1 MSNLTPD
8 PKRDDNPVP
17 VPSGAIERGLELSD
31 LWVPGEVLQHRE
43 LFVEYIRSCRTGF
56 SGPNRL
62 IDIPSRMSFEDLNC
76 FAHLEERIR
85 GNIHKTVLAHV
96 ARRDGDI
103 EERVDVQVRI
113 LHQVVA
119 VSKVQ
124 REQHLFVDVLGSNL
138 SSIMAWRGCME
149 QFVTGPVALHLYTSD
164 YYQSGQIIARPIM
177 SQPAFKEA
185 VANLSR
191 LADGQIQATSDSS
204 RGSESSWGMKW
215 IISAVNSHH
224 PVLLDG
230 VQEGRIKASDLCNFR
245 HVQRESS
252 TKELFCFEIGSVEY
266 QAELTL
272 NEEHKRPDVYLY
284 ARLT

>member
-17 VPSGAIERGLELSD
+17 VPPGAIERGLELSD
-31 LWVPGEVLQHRE
+31 LRVPGEALQQRE
-43 LFVEYIRSCRTGF
+43 LFNEYIKSCRTGF

-62 IDIPSRMSFEDLNC
+62 IDRPSRMSFEDLNC

-85 GNIHKTVLAHV
+85 DNIHKTVLAHV

-149 QFVTGPVALHLYTSD
+149 QFMTGPVALHIYTSD

-185 VANLSR
+185 VTNLSR
-191 LADGQIQATSDSS
+191 LIDGQIQASS
-204 RGSESSWGMKW
+204 QSSWGMRW

-224 PVLLDG
+224 SALLDG
-230 VQEGRIKASDLCNFR
+230 VQVGRIKASDLCNFR

-252 TKELFCFEIGSVEY
+252 TKKLFCFEIGSVEY

>member
-85 GNIHKTVLAHV
+85 DNIHKTVLAHV

-149 QFVTGPVALHLYTSD
+149 QFVTGPVALHIYTSD
-164 YYQSGQIIARPIM
+164 YCQSGQIIARPIM

-185 VANLSR
+185 VTNLSR
-191 LADGQIQATSDSS
+191 LIDGQIQASS
-204 RGSESSWGMKW
+204 QSSWGMRW
-215 IISAVNSHH
+215 IISAVNNRF
-224 PVLLDG
+224 
-230 VQEGRIKASDLCNFR
+230 QCIFN
-245 HVQRESS
+245 
-252 TKELFCFEIGSVEY
+252 
-266 QAELTL
+266 
-272 NEEHKRPDVYLY
+272 
-284 ARLT
+284 

>member
-1 MSNLTPD
+1 
-8 PKRDDNPVP
+8 
-17 VPSGAIERGLELSD
+17 
-31 LWVPGEVLQHRE
+31 
-43 LFVEYIRSCRTGF
+43 
-56 SGPNRL
+56 
-62 IDIPSRMSFEDLNC
+62 MSFEDLNC

-85 GNIHKTVLAHV
+85 DNIHKTVLAHV

-185 VANLSR
+185 VTN
-191 LADGQIQATSDSS
+191 
-204 RGSESSWGMKW
+204 
-215 IISAVNSHH
+215 
-224 PVLLDG
+224 LLDG
-230 VQEGRIKASDLCNFR
+230 VQVGRIKASDLCNFR

>member
-1 MSNLTPD
+1 MFNLTPD
-8 PKRDDNPVP
+8 PKRDDKRVP
-17 VPSGAIERGLELSD
+17 VPSGALERGLELSD
-31 LWVPGEVLQHRE
+31 LRVPGEALHHRE
-43 LFVEYIRSCRTGF
+43 LFVEYIRSCRTGL

-113 LHQVVA
+113 LHHVVA

-124 REQHLFVDVLGSNL
+124 RERHLFVDVLGSDL
-138 SSIMAWRGCME
+138 SSVMAWRGCME

-164 YYQSGQIIARPIM
+164 YYQSEQIIARPMM

-185 VANLSR
+185 VTNLSR
-191 LADGQIQATSDSS
+191 LADGQIQAT
-204 RGSESSWGMKW
+204 RESSWGMKL

-224 PVLLDG
+224 PALLNG

-252 TKELFCFEIGSVEY
+252 AKELFCFEIGSVEY
-266 QAELTL
+266 RAELAL
-272 NEEHKRPDVYLY
+272 NEERNRPDVYLY
-284 ARLT
+284 TRFP

>member
-8 PKRDDNPVP
+8 PKRDDNPIP
-17 VPSGAIERGLELSD
+17 VPSGAIERGLDLSD
-31 LWVPGEVLQHRE
+31 LRVPGEALQQRE
-43 LFVEYIRSCRTGF
+43 LFVEYIKSCRTGF

-62 IDIPSRMSFEDLNC
+62 IDRPSRMSFEDLNC

-85 GNIHKTVLAHV
+85 DNIQKTVLAHV
-96 ARRDGDI
+96 PRRDGDI
-103 EERVDVQVRI
+103 KERVDVQVRI

-185 VANLSR
+185 VTNLSR
-191 LADGQIQATSDSS
+191 LVDGQIQASS
-204 RGSESSWGMKW
+204 ESRRGCESSWGMRW

-224 PVLLDG
+224 SALLDG
-230 VQEGRIKASDLCNFR
+230 VQAGRIKASDLCNFR

-252 TKELFCFEIGSVEY
+252 TKKLFCFEIGSVEY

>member
-17 VPSGAIERGLELSD
+17 VPPGAIERGLELSD
-31 LWVPGEVLQHRE
+31 LRVPGEALQQRE
-43 LFVEYIRSCRTGF
+43 LFNEYIKSCRTGF

-62 IDIPSRMSFEDLNC
+62 IDRPSRMSFEDLNC

-85 GNIHKTVLAHV
+85 DNIQKTVLAHV
-96 ARRDGDI
+96 PRRDGDI
-103 EERVDVQVRI
+103 KERVDVQVRI
-113 LHQVVA
+113 LHHVVA

-185 VANLSR
+185 VTNLSR
-191 LADGQIQATSDSS
+191 LADGQIKAS
-204 RGSESSWGMKW
+204 SESSWGMRW

-224 PVLLDG
+224 SALLDG

-252 TKELFCFEIGSVEY
+252 KKKLFCFEIGSVEY

-272 NEEHKRPDVYLY
+272 NDEHKRPDVYLY
-284 ARLT
+284 ARFT

>member
-8 PKRDDNPVP
+8 PKRDDNPIP

-31 LWVPGEVLQHRE
+31 LRVPGESLHQRE
-43 LFVEYIRSCRTGF
+43 LFVEYIKSCRTGF

-62 IDIPSRMSFEDLNC
+62 IDRPSRMSFEDLNC

-85 GNIHKTVLAHV
+85 DNIHKTVVAHV

-113 LHQVVA
+113 LHHVVA
-119 VSKVQ
+119 VSKAQ
-124 REQHLFVDVLGSNL
+124 RERHLFVDVLGSDL
-138 SSIMAWRGCME
+138 SSVMAWRGCME

-185 VANLSR
+185 IEHLSTR
-191 LADGQIQATSDSS
+191 IGGQIQTTS
-204 RGSESSWGMKW
+204 RSSWGMRW

-230 VQEGRIKASDLCNFR
+230 VQAGRIKASDLCNFR

-252 TKELFCFEIGSVEY
+252 TKELFCFEIGSVQY

-272 NEEHKRPDVYLY
+272 NEERKRPDVYLY
-284 ARLT
+284 AIFP